1 MLRKF
6 HSFDNWTKTVVLLM
20 WGSTVLG
27 KASGY
32 LWLAIGAA
40 LLLDARVLW
49 DRWCAALI
57 GRKDPLTGVSWAILV
72 SLLYGFGQVIYGYL
86 SGYALLTTLQILI
99 FNICPVYL
107 FLGIWVGARH
117 PGVVRR
123 YIRFL
128 AVFMV
133 VYSPLYFLF
142 FNKLHLSLSGLLPG
156 NNLEVLGNP
165 GSGSEV
171 LVGLIA
177 YEPNLARFWLPILV
191 VTCLTIANQERAD
204 WLGLGIALAI
214 WGALARKMNR
224 VLAIAGFVVA
234 VLLIAFLIDLR
245 LPALPGRGGEISA
258 RETVARMAAAIS
270 PQLSRSVGGDPAK
283 ARFYY
288 GTVFWRKH
296 WWANIRG
303 AVSQNP
309 RTMMFGLGYGYPLG
323 ELASADVVRSN
334 TRSPHSVFYF
344 ALGYSGCVGV
354 VIFFWLQ
361 GCMLAL
367 LWRAYKVTGVTFA
380 LAFYIPQLVGSF
392 LGNSIETPGGGIFLY
407 LMAGLLVG
415 PMLVQLDSA
424 RRAAEVAQLAGF
436 EDWAKDENEW
446 VNSAA
451 SSGGLVNESTY

>member
-1 MLRKF
+1 MLKKF
-6 HSFDNWTKTVVLLM
+6 QSLDNWSKTVVLLM

-27 KASGY
+27 KPSGY
-32 LWLAIGAA
+32 LALAIGGA
-40 LLLDARVLW
+40 LLLDSRVLW
-49 DRWCAALI
+49 NRWYGALI
-57 GRKDPLTGVSWAILV
+57 GHSDELTAVSWAILV
-72 SLLYGFGQVIYGYL
+72 SLLYGFGQAIYGHL
-86 SGYALLTTLQILI
+86 LGYPLVTTLEILI

-117 PGVVRR
+117 PGIVRR

-128 AVFMV
+128 AWFMV

-142 FNKLHLSLSGLLPG
+142 LNKVHISLSGILPG

-177 YEPNLARFWLPILV
+177 YEPNLARFWLPIVV

-214 WGALARKMNR
+214 WGVLARKINR
-224 VLAIAGFVVA
+224 VLAIGGFIFA

-258 RETVARMAAAIS
+258 RETVARMAASIS
-270 PQLSRSVGGDPAK
+270 PQLSLSVGGDPAK

-296 WWANIRG
+296 WWANIRE

-323 ELASADVVRSN
+323 ELASADVVKAK

-354 VIFFWLQ
+354 AIFFWLQ
-361 GCMLAL
+361 LCMIAL
-367 LWRAYKVTGVTFA
+367 LWRANKVTGVTFA
-380 LAFYIPQLVGSF
+380 LAYYIPQLVGSF
-392 LGNSIETPGGGIFLY
+392 LGNSIETPAGIFLY
-407 LMAGLLVG
+407 LMAGLLIG
-415 PMLVQLDSA
+415 PMSAQLDSA
-424 RRAAEVAQLAGF
+424 RCAPEVAGLTGLEGWT
-436 EDWAKDENEW
+436 EDGNEW
-446 VNSAA
+446 VDSAA
-451 SSGGLVNESTY
+451 SSSRLVNESTY